1 MTGHIIAAG
10 LIPDAVHDWL
20 DELTTEFKTQ
30 LLGELIID
38 VSKQTGQS
46 LTEILHEVKDEI
58 YNAEVFDDK
67 FAA

>member
-1 MTGHIIAAG
+1 MTGHIIANG

-20 DELTTEFKTQ
+20 DELPTSLKTQ

-38 VSKQTGQS
+38 VSKETGQT
-46 LTEILHEVKDEI
+46 LTEILQEVENRI
-58 YNAEVFDDK
+58 YGAEVFDDK